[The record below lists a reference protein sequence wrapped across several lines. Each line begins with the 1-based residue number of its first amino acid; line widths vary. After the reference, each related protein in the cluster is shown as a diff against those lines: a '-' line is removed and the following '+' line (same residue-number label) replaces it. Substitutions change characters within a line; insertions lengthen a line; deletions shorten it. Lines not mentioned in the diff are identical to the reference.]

1 MGSQRVFIEAHR
13 QSYVSQSGVIAVLEA
28 VKKHGLPKHLSR
40 QTLKRTRQ
48 DEIDCHSPMGELF
61 TTISVEMQSG
71 SLKEFPAINPLALLW
86 LLLSTCSGFREYF
99 SGVMAEHTPHPERM
113 WRICVYGDEV
123 LPGNALK
130 VINERKLMSFY
141 WSFLEFGQELSSE
154 QLWFHIFSL
163 RTSHLKDVKGRVSQV
178 FKKICALVFFLPI
191 RLAAGCQVRDPRRRT
206 KHAVWKDRSMR
217 S

>member
-1 MGSQRVFIEAHR
+1 MASSSSSRVVGSQRVFIEAHR

-61 TTISVEMQSG
+61 TTISVKMQTG
-71 SLKEFPAINPLALLW
+71 SFKEFPAINPLALLW

-113 WRICVYGDEV
+113 RLWRRSTPRECFKSDQWKKTNEFLLGFLGIWTRAQLRAAVV
-123 LPGNALK
+123 SHFQSPHQSLK
-130 VINERKLMSFY
+130 KR
-141 WSFLEFGQELSSE
+141 
-154 QLWFHIFSL
+154 
-163 RTSHLKDVKGRVSQV
+163 
-178 FKKICALVFFLPI
+178 
-191 RLAAGCQVRDPRRRT
+191 
-206 KHAVWKDRSMR
+206 
-217 S
+217 

>member
-1 MGSQRVFIEAHR
+1 MLRVCNNMASSSSSRVVGSQRVFIEAHR

-61 TTISVEMQSG
+61 TTISVKMQTG
-71 SLKEFPAINPLALLW
+71 SFKEFPAINPLALLW

-113 WRICVYGDEV
+113 WRICVNGDDV

-141 WSFLEFGQELSSE
+141 WGFLGIWTRA
-154 QLWFHIFSL
+154 QLRAAVVSHFQSPHQSL
-163 RTSHLKDVKGRVSQV
+163 
-178 FKKICALVFFLPI
+178 KK
-191 RLAAGCQVRDPRRRT
+191 R
-206 KHAVWKDRSMR
+206 
-217 S
+217 